1 MVPKD
6 VLVLVSGLVNML
18 PYVEEKTSHQSQ
30 GGDVM
35 TEAEFGVMY
44 FEERRRGHEPKNA
57 DNPGKGKEI
66 DHLLDSPERV
76 QLSQHLNF

>member
-6 VLVLVSGLVNML
+6 VQVLVSGLVNIL

-44 FEERRRGHEPKNA
+44 FEEGRRGHEPKNA
-57 DNPGKGKEI
+57 DNSGKGKEI
-66 DHLLDSPERV
+66 DPLLDPPERM

>member
-1 MVPKD
+1 MAPKD
-6 VLVLVSGLVNML
+6 VQVLVSGLVNML

-35 TEAEFGVMY
+35 TEAEFGVMF
-44 FEERRRGHEPKNA
+44 FEEGRRGHEPKNA
-57 DNPGKGKEI
+57 DNSGKGKEI
-66 DHLLDSPERV
+66 DPLLDPPERM